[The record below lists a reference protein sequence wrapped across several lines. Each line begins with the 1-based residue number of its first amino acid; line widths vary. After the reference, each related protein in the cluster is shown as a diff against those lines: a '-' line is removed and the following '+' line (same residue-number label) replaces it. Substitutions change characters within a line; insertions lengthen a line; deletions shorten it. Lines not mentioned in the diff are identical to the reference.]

1 MVLEHWIVSSPVS
14 SVRIELSGANDRSNI
29 LRLKKI
35 ALTINMLNWKVFNFL
50 IATFIIRVRP
60 RTESDN
66 STKIDIHP
74 DTE

>member
-1 MVLEHWIVSSPVS
+1 
-14 SVRIELSGANDRSNI
+14 
-29 LRLKKI
+29 
-35 ALTINMLNWKVFNFL
+35 MLNWKVFNFL

-74 DTE
+74 DTEYQAEDNRIIRE